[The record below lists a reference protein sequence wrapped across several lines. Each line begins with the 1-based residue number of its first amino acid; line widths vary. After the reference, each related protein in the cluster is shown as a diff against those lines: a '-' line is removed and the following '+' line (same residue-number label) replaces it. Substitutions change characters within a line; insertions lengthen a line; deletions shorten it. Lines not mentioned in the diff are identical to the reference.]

1 MIGKLIG
8 AALGRK
14 LAGENNKGRGELIG
28 FVAPAIARRAG
39 KGALVL
45 AGTAWA
51 AKKLWD
57 WRRDRRRAAA

>member
-8 AALGRK
+8 AAVGRRM
-14 LAGENNKGRGELIG
+14 AGENSKGRGELIG
-28 FVAPAIARRAG
+28 FVAPALVRRAS
-39 KGALVL
+39 KPVLVL